1 MQFSLDVM
9 SHRLCKSSTFQITKI
24 TMDSFMHK
32 HQGLLDSQREEDEI
46 NWLFPQPDNDEILER
61 LYDEAWEDYRKEH
74 NLTDDELYELE
85 QNSDTGVIPEI
96 EEEAKR
102 RFEES
107 VEPSDEDMMS
117 SFGTKWHDGL

>member
-1 MQFSLDVM
+1 M
-9 SHRLCKSSTFQITKI
+9 T
-24 TMDSFMHK
+24 DSFMHK
-32 HQGLLDSQREEDEI
+32 HQASLDSQREEDEI

-96 EEEAKR
+96 EEEAQK

-117 SFGTKWHDGL
+117 SFGTKWHDEL